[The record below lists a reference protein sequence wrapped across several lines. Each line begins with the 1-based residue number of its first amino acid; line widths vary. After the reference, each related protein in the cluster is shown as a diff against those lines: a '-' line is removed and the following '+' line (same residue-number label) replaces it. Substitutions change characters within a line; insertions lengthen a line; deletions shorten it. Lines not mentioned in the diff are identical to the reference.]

1 MHSLNESLNRIIAA
15 YSAESL
21 REAGNR
27 MISLLANHM
36 DSVQTSQ
43 GNVLNWADPVDN
55 ILEAKRIAD
64 GFIDLSGSNKPAEQ
78 ISKRFEQIVNEMLQR
93 GHNLHDPR
101 YVGHQVPAPVPLAGL
116 FDAIGS
122 VTNQVMAIYEMGPWS
137 TAVEQAMCG
146 KLAEY
151 LGWKPGSFAGL
162 VTHGGSLANLN
173 GLLVARNVTMPN
185 CWEDGVGTTASEV
198 PPVLVVH
205 SDAHYSIARSAGI
218 LGLGT
223 KQVVKADLDSRR
235 RMDSRRLDQTLSELK
250 QKGHPIIAV
259 VACACS
265 TPIGSFDPL
274 NDIADVCEKHSVW
287 MHVDAAHGG
296 STLLSQQHRGL
307 VAGLERADSLVWDAH
322 KMMFVPAL
330 CAFLFFKKHRHSYEA
345 FRQNAPYL
353 FDPSAPGLAEFDVGL
368 RTFECTKRAATYGLW
383 GLWSLF
389 GPGLFEDLVDV
400 TFELGKTLYEKLK
413 QAADFM
419 PLHEPE
425 CNIVTFRHIPNELAT
440 KSLEEIGE
448 FQRQLRRCV
457 IESGEFYLVA
467 TNLEGIGALRVTL
480 INPLTTPDHLELLL
494 EALRRHGRKILLEQK
509 QRISDT

>member
-330 CAFLFFKKHRHSYEA
+330 CAFLFFKKHRHS
-345 FRQNAPYL
+345 
-353 FDPSAPGLAEFDVGL
+353 
-368 RTFECTKRAATYGLW
+368 
-383 GLWSLF
+383 
-389 GPGLFEDLVDV
+389 
-400 TFELGKTLYEKLK
+400 
-413 QAADFM
+413 
-419 PLHEPE
+419 
-425 CNIVTFRHIPNELAT
+425 
-440 KSLEEIGE
+440 
-448 FQRQLRRCV
+448 
-457 IESGEFYLVA
+457 
-467 TNLEGIGALRVTL
+467 
-480 INPLTTPDHLELLL
+480 
-494 EALRRHGRKILLEQK
+494 
-509 QRISDT
+509 